1 MDFFTSY
8 DKLLKENKINDARN
22 LLEDSLE
29 HAIKNNNTALI
40 IQILNEAIGFYRD
53 LSEFDTSVKY
63 ANALLN
69 LIKKM
74 KLDYKD
80 EATCL
85 INIANAFRAGG
96 LLEASAE
103 IFKEAKSLFDL
114 NINDSNLLAA
124 LYNNWALLY
133 EEKNEIKEA
142 ISLLKQALLL
152 VNDEIKIASTHV
164 NLGMCYLKLNELAL
178 AEFEMEISKTIFEKN
193 KNDFHYSGFLAL
205 KANYYN
211 LIKEDRKAINYYE
224 EALANLLKTVGQN
237 TYYYELKDEL
247 FKLYDKHNIARH
259 IKGLELSESFFNEN
273 KALLFKKIPSSAIE
287 YITIGLFGFGSE
299 CYGVDDEISE
309 DHDFDQGFIILVEDS
324 VPLTDFLKIKQ
335 AYDCLLKLYKRFC
348 LLNQTKHG
356 VHYMKEYLNYL
367 GVNDIKNISD
377 ESKALLLNGK
387 LFYQGFASTFANLR
401 YDIRKNS
408 NYDFLIDL
416 SLKAL
421 EINKYIPYNLKR
433 SLDRGDLY
441 TFKSLKNNL
450 VNHLIEFYY
459 IYHKMYLP
467 HDKLRLKLMD
477 NNSII
482 KKWIYYILDHDDIS
496 KLYEEISAKIIETL
510 HNFNVIKRINTL
522 YIEDYKEEITSFIK
536 EWDIKRK
543 LTNEIVEIEYKMFK
557 SLKNIGGEASCQRN
571 YPYFKLMR
579 EAQYLTFNINLLES
593 YLEDLHEALNNNY
606 NLLEIKYGFM
616 EETLDPNHF
625 KEISSRLPQL
635 TKFQKEVIASI
646 SDVVLEMKNLF
657 DKTPHAKMRDNDS
670 SYDTYNNASYETYLK
685 GELASYSE
693 KTLYLYARMLQE
705 LSQNNQN
712 IVSLTAFYTYFLRCY
727 ESVI

>member
-40 IQILNEAIGFYRD
+40 IQILNETIGFYRD

-178 AEFEMEISKTIFEKN
+178 AECEIEISKTIFEKN

-205 KANYYN
+205 KAKYYN

-273 KALLFKKIPSSAIE
+273 KALLFKKIPSNAIE

-335 AYDCLLKLYKRFC
+335 AYDCLPKLYKRFC

-593 YLEDLHEALNNNY
+593 YLEDLHQALNNNY

-657 DKTPHAKMRDNDS
+657 DKIPHAKMRDNDS

-727 ESVI
+727 ESII

>member
-1 MDFFTSY
+1 
-8 DKLLKENKINDARN
+8 
-22 LLEDSLE
+22 
-29 HAIKNNNTALI
+29 
-40 IQILNEAIGFYRD
+40 
-53 LSEFDTSVKY
+53 
-63 ANALLN
+63 
-69 LIKKM
+69 
-74 KLDYKD
+74 
-80 EATCL
+80 
-85 INIANAFRAGG
+85 
-96 LLEASAE
+96 
-103 IFKEAKSLFDL
+103 
-114 NINDSNLLAA
+114 
-124 LYNNWALLY
+124 
-133 EEKNEIKEA
+133 
-142 ISLLKQALLL
+142 
-152 VNDEIKIASTHV
+152 
-164 NLGMCYLKLNELAL
+164 
-178 AEFEMEISKTIFEKN
+178 
-193 KNDFHYSGFLAL
+193 
-205 KANYYN
+205 
-211 LIKEDRKAINYYE
+211 
-224 EALANLLKTVGQN
+224 
-237 TYYYELKDEL
+237 
-247 FKLYDKHNIARH
+247 
-259 IKGLELSESFFNEN
+259 
-273 KALLFKKIPSSAIE
+273 
-287 YITIGLFGFGSE
+287 
-299 CYGVDDEISE
+299 
-309 DHDFDQGFIILVEDS
+309 
-324 VPLTDFLKIKQ
+324 
-335 AYDCLLKLYKRFC
+335 
-348 LLNQTKHG
+348 
-356 VHYMKEYLNYL
+356 MKEYLNYL

-727 ESVI
+727 ESII

>member
-178 AEFEMEISKTIFEKN
+178 AECEIEISKTIFEKN

-205 KANYYN
+205 KAKYYN

-237 TYYYELKDEL
+237 TYYHELKDEL

-273 KALLFKKIPSSAIE
+273 KALLFKKIPSNAIE

-335 AYDCLLKLYKRFC
+335 AYDCLPKLYKRFC

-482 KKWIYYILDHDDIS
+482 KKWIYYILDHDDIN